1 MIIVY
6 RNRKDDLP
14 TPPGFNPTVGQSH
27 MEVTMD
33 TDQSHLILKK
43 SWDIALGPI
52 KQVCFARNQCHS
64 IQKHFTNDQ
73 FFFFFH
79 FFRYQ

>member
-1 MIIVY
+1 MIH
-6 RNRKDDLP
+6 RSRSNDLP
-14 TPPGFNPTVGQSH
+14 APPGFNPAVGQNH

-52 KQVCFARNQCHS
+52 KQVSNS
-64 IQKHFTNDQ
+64 IRPEKKQDLINFD
-73 FFFFFH
+73 FL
-79 FFRYQ
+79 

>member
-1 MIIVY
+1 MIH
-6 RNRKDDLP
+6 RSRSNDLP
-14 TPPGFNPTVGQSH
+14 APPGFNPAVGQNH

-52 KQVCFARNQCHS
+52 KQVSNS
-64 IQKHFTNDQ
+64 IRLKRKILLISIFC
-73 FFFFFH
+73 
-79 FFRYQ
+79 RYP

>member
-1 MIIVY
+1 MIH
-6 RNRKDDLP
+6 RSRSNDLP
-14 TPPGFNPTVGQSH
+14 APPGFNPAVGQNH

-52 KQVCFARNQCHS
+52 KQVSNS
-64 IQKHFTNDQ
+64 IRLKKNKI
-73 FFFFFH
+73 
-79 FFRYQ
+79 